1 MAPSHENTPTPPDD
15 DQSASLAG
23 PSEAGKE
30 LDDVFPAV
38 YEELKR
44 VAHRHLRGER
54 TEHTL
59 GTTAL
64 VHEAYLELAK
74 LDNVRWPGRPYMLA
88 AASKAMRRILID
100 YAVARRRAV
109 GARRSARAPRRGQRT
124 IRPRGRVPVLRR
136 HERRGDGGGVRHVT
150 GHGEARLDHGAR
162 VAQPRARRRMTGAPT
177 ERWRRIEELLAAA
190 LDREPAA
197 RERFLDAA
205 CAGDSD
211 LRREV
216 ESLVAAH
223 ERSGALDRLAP
234 EVASITAELRGA
246 TAMLAGRTI
255 GHYQVIDRVGGGG
268 MGVIYKAVDTRLGRS
283 VALKFLKPRL
293 DADASAAERF
303 RQEARAAGALEHPNI
318 CTIYDIGE
326 TEDGQLFLAMPLY
339 DGETL
344 EQRIKR
350 GPLAIG
356 DATDIAVQMLRGLA
370 KAHARGIIHR
380 DIKPANVFIT
390 TDGVVKLI
398 DFGIAKLADVS
409 LTGPASR
416 PLGTVAYMSP
426 EQAHGTPV
434 DHRTDL
440 WSAGAV
446 LYEMLSGRRP
456 YPRGVPGAT
465 AEASASVPASLAGQR
480 PDVTPA
486 LEQAVMKALERYP
499 ADRYSSADAFAESL
513 IGSR

>member
-1 MAPSHENTPTPPDD
+1 
-15 DQSASLAG
+15 
-23 PSEAGKE
+23 
-30 LDDVFPAV
+30 
-38 YEELKR
+38 
-44 VAHRHLRGER
+44 
-54 TEHTL
+54 
-59 GTTAL
+59 
-64 VHEAYLELAK
+64 
-74 LDNVRWPGRPYMLA
+74 
-88 AASKAMRRILID
+88 
-100 YAVARRRAV
+100 
-109 GARRSARAPRRGQRT
+109 
-124 IRPRGRVPVLRR
+124 
-136 HERRGDGGGVRHVT
+136 
-150 GHGEARLDHGAR
+150 
-162 VAQPRARRRMTGAPT
+162 MTGAPT

-216 ESLVAAH
+216 VSLLAAH
-223 ERSGALDRLAP
+223 ERSGLLDRLGP

-246 TAMLAGRTI
+246 SAMLAGRTI
-255 GHYQVIDRVGGGG
+255 GHYQVVERVGGGG
-268 MGVIYKAVDTRLGRS
+268 MGVIYKALDTRLGRT

-293 DADASAAERF
+293 DADTSAAERF
-303 RQEARAAGALEHPNI
+303 RQEARAAGALDHPNI

-326 TEDGQLFLAMPLY
+326 TDDGQLFLAMPLY

-350 GPLAIG
+350 GPLATG
-356 DATDIAVQMLRGLA
+356 EATDIAVQMLRGLA

-380 DIKPANVFIT
+380 DIKPANVFVT
-390 TDGVVKLI
+390 TDGVVKLL

-465 AEASASVPASLAGQR
+465 AEASASVPASLVAQR
-480 PDVTPA
+480 PDVAPG
-486 LEQAVMKALERYP
+486 LEQSVMRALARSP
-499 ADRYSSADAFAESL
+499 ADRFSSADAFAQAL
-513 IGSR
+513 LVTTTAGQR

>member
-1 MAPSHENTPTPPDD
+1 
-15 DQSASLAG
+15 
-23 PSEAGKE
+23 
-30 LDDVFPAV
+30 
-38 YEELKR
+38 
-44 VAHRHLRGER
+44 
-54 TEHTL
+54 
-59 GTTAL
+59 
-64 VHEAYLELAK
+64 
-74 LDNVRWPGRPYMLA
+74 
-88 AASKAMRRILID
+88 
-100 YAVARRRAV
+100 
-109 GARRSARAPRRGQRT
+109 
-124 IRPRGRVPVLRR
+124 
-136 HERRGDGGGVRHVT
+136 
-150 GHGEARLDHGAR
+150 
-162 VAQPRARRRMTGAPT
+162 MTGAPT

-216 ESLVAAH
+216 VSLLAAH
-223 ERSGALDRLAP
+223 ERSGLLDRLGP

-246 TAMLAGRTI
+246 SAMLAGRTI
-255 GHYQVIDRVGGGG
+255 GHYQVVERVGGGG
-268 MGVIYKAVDTRLGRS
+268 MGVIYKALDTRLGRT

-293 DADASAAERF
+293 DADTSAAERF
-303 RQEARAAGALEHPNI
+303 RQEARAAGALDHPNI

-326 TEDGQLFLAMPLY
+326 TDDGQLFLAMPLY

-350 GPLAIG
+350 GPLATG

-380 DIKPANVFIT
+380 DIKPANVFVT
-390 TDGVVKLI
+390 TDGVVKLL

-465 AEASASVPASLAGQR
+465 AEASASVPASLVAQR
-480 PDVTPA
+480 PDVAPA
-486 LEQAVMKALERYP
+486 LEQTVMRALARAP
-499 ADRYSSADAFAESL
+499 ADRFSSADAFAQAL
-513 IGSR
+513 LVTTTAGQR

>member
-1 MAPSHENTPTPPDD
+1 
-15 DQSASLAG
+15 
-23 PSEAGKE
+23 
-30 LDDVFPAV
+30 
-38 YEELKR
+38 
-44 VAHRHLRGER
+44 
-54 TEHTL
+54 
-59 GTTAL
+59 
-64 VHEAYLELAK
+64 
-74 LDNVRWPGRPYMLA
+74 
-88 AASKAMRRILID
+88 
-100 YAVARRRAV
+100 
-109 GARRSARAPRRGQRT
+109 
-124 IRPRGRVPVLRR
+124 
-136 HERRGDGGGVRHVT
+136 
-150 GHGEARLDHGAR
+150 
-162 VAQPRARRRMTGAPT
+162 MTGAPT

-216 ESLVAAH
+216 VSLLAAH
-223 ERSGALDRLAP
+223 ERSGLLDRLGP

-246 TAMLAGRTI
+246 SAMLAGRTI
-255 GHYQVIDRVGGGG
+255 GHYQVVERVGGGG
-268 MGVIYKAVDTRLGRS
+268 MGVIYKALDTRLGRT

-293 DADASAAERF
+293 DADTSAAERF
-303 RQEARAAGALEHPNI
+303 RQEARAAGALDHPNI

-326 TEDGQLFLAMPLY
+326 TADGQLFLAMPLY
-339 DGETL
+339 EGETL

-350 GPLAIG
+350 GPLATG

-380 DIKPANVFIT
+380 DIKPANVFVT
-390 TDGVVKLI
+390 TDGVVKLL

-465 AEASASVPASLAGQR
+465 AEASASVPASLVAQR
-480 PDVTPA
+480 PDVAPA
-486 LEQAVMKALERYP
+486 LEQTVMRALARAP
-499 ADRYSSADAFAESL
+499 ADRFSSADAFAQAL
-513 IGSR
+513 LVTTTAGQR

>member
-1 MAPSHENTPTPPDD
+1 
-15 DQSASLAG
+15 
-23 PSEAGKE
+23 
-30 LDDVFPAV
+30 
-38 YEELKR
+38 
-44 VAHRHLRGER
+44 
-54 TEHTL
+54 
-59 GTTAL
+59 
-64 VHEAYLELAK
+64 
-74 LDNVRWPGRPYMLA
+74 
-88 AASKAMRRILID
+88 
-100 YAVARRRAV
+100 
-109 GARRSARAPRRGQRT
+109 
-124 IRPRGRVPVLRR
+124 
-136 HERRGDGGGVRHVT
+136 
-150 GHGEARLDHGAR
+150 
-162 VAQPRARRRMTGAPT
+162 MTGAPT

-190 LDREPAA
+190 LDREPTA
-197 RERFLDAA
+197 RDRFLDAA

-211 LRREV
+211 LRGEV
-216 ESLVAAH
+216 ASLLAAH
-223 ERSGALDRLAP
+223 ERSGALDRLGP

-246 TAMLAGRTI
+246 SAMLTGRTI
-255 GHYQVIDRVGGGG
+255 GHYQVIERIGGGG
-268 MGVIYKAVDTRLGRS
+268 MGVIYKALDTRLGRP

-293 DADASAAERF
+293 DTDGSAADRF

-326 TEDGQLFLAMPLY
+326 TEDERLFLAMPLY

-356 DATDIAVQMLRGLA
+356 DARDIAVQMLRGLA

-380 DIKPANVFIT
+380 DIKPANVFVT
-390 TDGVVKLI
+390 TDGVVKLL

-434 DHRTDL
+434 DLRTDL

-456 YPRGVPGAT
+456 YPRGVPGAS
-465 AEASASVPASLAGQR
+465 AEASASVPVSLMDQR

-486 LEQAVMKALERYP
+486 LQRIVMKALERIP
-499 ADRYSSADAFAESL
+499 ADRFPSADAFAQALSGV
-513 IGSR
+513 GSP

>member
-1 MAPSHENTPTPPDD
+1 M
-15 DQSASLAG
+15 
-23 PSEAGKE
+23 
-30 LDDVFPAV
+30 
-38 YEELKR
+38 
-44 VAHRHLRGER
+44 
-54 TEHTL
+54 
-59 GTTAL
+59 
-64 VHEAYLELAK
+64 
-74 LDNVRWPGRPYMLA
+74 
-88 AASKAMRRILID
+88 
-100 YAVARRRAV
+100 
-109 GARRSARAPRRGQRT
+109 
-124 IRPRGRVPVLRR
+124 
-136 HERRGDGGGVRHVT
+136 T
-150 GHGEARLDHGAR
+150 GH
-162 VAQPRARRRMTGAPT
+162 QT
-177 ERWRRIEELLAAA
+177 ERWRRIEEVVAAA

-197 RERFLDAA
+197 REQFLDAA
-205 CAGDSD
+205 CAGDGD

-216 ESLVAAH
+216 VSLLAAH
-223 ERSGALDRLAP
+223 ERSGVVDRLAP
-234 EVASITAELRGA
+234 EVASLTAELRG
-246 TAMLAGRTI
+246 TAALLAGRTI
-255 GHYQVIDRVGGGG
+255 AHYQVLEPVGGGG
-268 MGVIYKAVDTRLGRS
+268 MGVIYKALDTRLGRT
-283 VALKFLKPRL
+283 VALKFLTPRL
-293 DADASAAERF
+293 DADASAPERF

-326 TEDGQLFLAMPLY
+326 TEDGRLFLAMPLY

-356 DATDIAVQMLRGLA
+356 DATDIGVQMLRGLA

-390 TDGVVKLI
+390 TDGVVKLL

-446 LYEMLSGRRP
+446 LYEMLSGRRL
-456 YPRGVPGAT
+456 YPRGVPGAS
-465 AEASASVPASLAGQR
+465 ADAGASVPASLVGQR

-486 LEQAVMKALERYP
+486 LEQIVMKALERHP
-499 ADRYSSADAFAESL
+499 ADRFPSADAFAQAL
-513 IGSR
+513 VDPTAT

>member
-1 MAPSHENTPTPPDD
+1 
-15 DQSASLAG
+15 
-23 PSEAGKE
+23 
-30 LDDVFPAV
+30 
-38 YEELKR
+38 
-44 VAHRHLRGER
+44 
-54 TEHTL
+54 
-59 GTTAL
+59 
-64 VHEAYLELAK
+64 
-74 LDNVRWPGRPYMLA
+74 
-88 AASKAMRRILID
+88 
-100 YAVARRRAV
+100 
-109 GARRSARAPRRGQRT
+109 
-124 IRPRGRVPVLRR
+124 
-136 HERRGDGGGVRHVT
+136 
-150 GHGEARLDHGAR
+150 
-162 VAQPRARRRMTGAPT
+162 MTGAPT

-197 RERFLDAA
+197 RARFLDAA

-211 LRREV
+211 LLREV
-216 ESLVAAH
+216 ESLLAAH
-223 ERSGALDRLAP
+223 ERSGALDRLGP

-246 TAMLAGRTI
+246 SAMLAGRTI
-255 GHYQVIDRVGGGG
+255 GHYQVVERVGGGG
-268 MGVIYKAVDTRLGRS
+268 MGVIYKALDTRLGRT
-283 VALKFLKPRL
+283 VALKFLTPRL

-318 CTIYDIGE
+318 CTIFDIGE
-326 TEDGQLFLAMPLY
+326 TEDGRLFLAMPLY

-356 DATDIAVQMLRGLA
+356 DATDITVQMLRGLA

-380 DIKPANVFIT
+380 DIKPANVFVT
-390 TDGVVKLI
+390 TDGVVKLL

-446 LYEMLSGRRP
+446 LYEMLTGRRP

-465 AEASASVPASLAGQR
+465 AEAGASVPASLVGQR

-486 LEQAVMKALERYP
+486 LEQVVTKALARYP
-499 ADRYSSADAFAESL
+499 ADRFSSADAFAQAL
-513 IGSR
+513 RGTTAPHQR

>member
-1 MAPSHENTPTPPDD
+1 M
-15 DQSASLAG
+15 
-23 PSEAGKE
+23 
-30 LDDVFPAV
+30 
-38 YEELKR
+38 
-44 VAHRHLRGER
+44 
-54 TEHTL
+54 
-59 GTTAL
+59 
-64 VHEAYLELAK
+64 
-74 LDNVRWPGRPYMLA
+74 M
-88 AASKAMRRILID
+88 
-100 YAVARRRAV
+100 
-109 GARRSARAPRRGQRT
+109 
-124 IRPRGRVPVLRR
+124 
-136 HERRGDGGGVRHVT
+136 
-150 GHGEARLDHGAR
+150 
-162 VAQPRARRRMTGAPT
+162 GAPT

-190 LDREPAA
+190 LDREPTA

-216 ESLVAAH
+216 ASLLAAH
-223 ERSGALDRLAP
+223 ERSGALDRLGP

-246 TAMLAGRTI
+246 SAMLTGRTI
-255 GHYQVIDRVGGGG
+255 GHYQVIERIGGGG
-268 MGVIYKAVDTRLGRS
+268 MGVIYKALDTRLGRT

-293 DADASAAERF
+293 DADGSAADRF

-326 TEDGQLFLAMPLY
+326 TEDGRLFLAMPLY
-339 DGETL
+339 DGETV

-356 DATDIAVQMLRGLA
+356 DATEIAVQMLRGLA

-380 DIKPANVFIT
+380 DIKPANVFVT
-390 TDGVVKLI
+390 TDGVVKLL

-456 YPRGVPGAT
+456 YPRGVPGAS
-465 AEASASVPASLAGQR
+465 AEARASAPAPLVGQR

-486 LEQAVMKALERYP
+486 LERIVMKALERYP
-499 ADRYSSADAFAESL
+499 ADRFATAEEL
-513 IGSR
+513 VQAITHAAR

>member
-1 MAPSHENTPTPPDD
+1 
-15 DQSASLAG
+15 
-23 PSEAGKE
+23 
-30 LDDVFPAV
+30 
-38 YEELKR
+38 
-44 VAHRHLRGER
+44 
-54 TEHTL
+54 
-59 GTTAL
+59 
-64 VHEAYLELAK
+64 
-74 LDNVRWPGRPYMLA
+74 
-88 AASKAMRRILID
+88 
-100 YAVARRRAV
+100 
-109 GARRSARAPRRGQRT
+109 
-124 IRPRGRVPVLRR
+124 
-136 HERRGDGGGVRHVT
+136 
-150 GHGEARLDHGAR
+150 
-162 VAQPRARRRMTGAPT
+162 MTGAPT

-216 ESLVAAH
+216 QSLVAAH
-223 ERSGALDRLAP
+223 ERSGALDRLGP

-246 TAMLAGRTI
+246 SAMLAGRTI
-255 GHYQVIDRVGGGG
+255 GHYRVVERIGGGG
-268 MGVIYKAVDTRLGRS
+268 MGVIYKALDTRLGRT

-293 DADASAAERF
+293 DADDSAAERF

-326 TEDGQLFLAMPLY
+326 TEDGRLFLAMPLY
-339 DGETL
+339 DGGTL

-350 GPLAIG
+350 GPLAIA
-356 DATDIAVQMLRGLA
+356 DATDVAVQMLRGLA
-370 KAHARGIIHR
+370 KAHGRGIIHR

-390 TDGVVKLI
+390 MDGVVKLL

-440 WSAGAV
+440 WSSGAV

-465 AEASASVPASLAGQR
+465 AEARASAPASLVGQR
-480 PDVTPA
+480 PDVTPG
-486 LEQAVMKALERYP
+486 LERVVMKAIERFP
-499 ADRYSSADAFAESL
+499 GDRFSSADAFVQAL
-513 IGSR
+513 LGPTGA